1 MNAPLVFHT
10 RPPLVAEGLT
20 QALSAA
26 GLTARPFSVLELE
39 AEADFAHQFNHAPQ
53 FDALIWVSPSAVALT
68 WPILRGHWQ
77 QRLDKIR
84 DFNPPTFYCVGAA
97 TAQALTKAWLADPLL
112 QQGSPFAPWPVVCP
126 SAGNDSAALLAM
138 PPFSTPQAL
147 QGLRVGVLAG
157 TTGRPDL
164 VQTLQ
169 NRGAKVTR
177 FVAYRAHFVE
187 PNWADFAATCAEIDQ
202 AASKPAP
209 VFFVV
214 SSSQIAQHLIQTVPP
229 ELKTAWLATPMM
241 VLHPRILSLLQQAGA
256 TAVYLAEPND
266 AAVVQAIVQLWHT
279 TLARDFGLNRL
290 Q

>member
-1 MNAPLVFHT
+1 
-10 RPPLVAEGLT
+10 
-20 QALSAA
+20 
-26 GLTARPFSVLELE
+26 
-39 AEADFAHQFNHAPQ
+39 
-53 FDALIWVSPSAVALT
+53 
-68 WPILRGHWQ
+68 
-77 QRLDKIR
+77 
-84 DFNPPTFYCVGAA
+84 
-97 TAQALTKAWLADPLL
+97 
-112 QQGSPFAPWPVVCP
+112 
-126 SAGNDSAALLAM
+126 
-138 PPFSTPQAL
+138 
-147 QGLRVGVLAG
+147 
-157 TTGRPDL
+157 L

-187 PNWADFAATCAEIDQ
+187 PNWADFAATCAETDQ